1 MRLISIG
8 RAKSSTIRIDSEYV
22 SAHHAELLLLDN
34 GDIFIT
40 DCGSL
45 QGTFVFGKR
54 IEPGVEVPVRRGDKI
69 EFDDVP
75 LNWSRVPTIQIPDP
89 ATVKGVYG
97 VGKSTRNR
105 YQLSGDSVSR
115 YHATFKEMKNGKWF
129 IQDHSTNGTYING
142 QRIPAD
148 QDIRITSKDQIICG
162 TVPCPNPVTS
172 APLPKILLTIACG
185 VAACAVL
192 FLGILALGNLFQ
204 GSLDPSRATVFIHQ
218 EFALKVVF
226 ADDPVKPLVKK
237 DWYLSRDRYGDYT
250 LTLGQEEALVMSNS
264 GTGFFI
270 SPKGHILTNR
280 HVTNWVWADKHYNN
294 GSQSQTFRNYVE
306 LARIGIAEELS
317 DVLSWTDDETMGLIN
332 RLIKSSFELEVV
344 PLRFYIGYSGV
355 NISSVTE
362 MDLASLVEEASDE
375 RIDMALLQ
383 LNTRRIPKGERGVDA
398 QYFKLNK
405 SITDIDKLSRKDMYH
420 TVGFPGG
427 LALTKVVESNQIRST
442 SGQLHLVQ
450 DPGEYMLV
458 FKGDQSVGGQS
469 GSPIYDSRNRLI
481 GVLWGGFTVTETT
494 AACPIKHA
502 QTLFSRFLQ

>member
-8 RAKSSTIRIDSEYV
+8 RAKSSIIRIDSEYV

-40 DCGSL
+40 DCGSK

-75 LNWSRVPTIQIPDP
+75 LNWARIPVLTLPDP

-105 YQLSGDSVSR
+105 FQLSGDSVSR

-142 QRIPAD
+142 QRIPSD
-148 QDIRITSKDQIICG
+148 QDVRITSKDQIICG

-172 APLPKILLTIACG
+172 TPIPKILLSVLGGI
-185 VAACAVL
+185 AACVAL
-192 FLGILALGNLFQ
+192 FFGIYAIVGLVG
-204 GSLDPSRATVFIHQ
+204 GIDPTKATVYINQ

-226 ADDPVKPLVKK
+226 ADDPVKPIIGQ
-237 DWYLSRDRYGDYT
+237 DWYLARSSSGDYT
-250 LTLGQEEALVMSNS
+250 LTLGQSDALVMSHS
-264 GTGFFI
+264 GTGFFV
-270 SPKGHILTNR
+270 SPRGHIITNR

-294 GSQSQTFRNYVE
+294 GAQSQPFRNYVE
-306 LARIGIAEELS
+306 LARSELAPYLA
-317 DVLSWTDDETMGLIN
+317 DMLSYDYDEAVALYN
-332 RLIKSSFELEVV
+332 RLLKSPFELEVE
-344 PLRFYIGYSGV
+344 PLHFYIGYTG
-355 NISSVTE
+355 IKTDSVEE
-362 MDLASLVEEASDE
+362 MELASLVEEASDD
-375 RIDMALLQ
+375 RIDLALLQ
-383 LNTRRIPKGERGVDA
+383 LNAKRIPKGERGVDA
-398 QYFKLNK
+398 DYFKLGK
-405 SITDIDKLSRKDMYH
+405 AITDISKLNRKETYH

-427 LALTKVVESNQIRST
+427 LALTKVVDTNEIRST

-450 DPGEYMLV
+450 DPGEYTLV

-481 GVLWGGFTVTETT
+481 GVLWGGYSVTEST

-502 QTLFSRFLQ
+502 QELFNKYLD